1 LRSFT
6 TLLGPSGC
14 GKTTVL
20 RILGGFEAPDAG
32 SLTLNGVSLLGVP
45 PERRHVNTV
54 FQSYAL
60 FPHLTVAQ
68 NVAFPLTLRRARS
81 VDVARRVAQTLRA
94 VRMADHAD
102 RYPDALSG
110 GQQQRV
116 ALARAIIGEPLVL
129 LLDEPLSA
137 LDRQMRAHL
146 QTELR
151 ALQQRLRR
159 AFVFVTHDQEEA
171 FALSD
176 AIHVM
181 NAGRILQSGAPQEIY
196 ARPADAFVAG
206 FIGEGAVLA
215 GRVTRAHGGRA
226 VFDGPL
232 GLIEAPAAPALA
244 AGDAAAWVLR
254 PEHVRLDP
262 QGAHR
267 MVVTAATFSGD
278 RYLCALSLGETQLRA
293 RSDAPPPQ
301 GAEVG
306 VAIDIA
312 RTYVTHAAAP

>member
-1 LRSFT
+1 
-6 TLLGPSGC
+6 
-14 GKTTVL
+14 
-20 RILGGFEAPDAG
+20 
-32 SLTLNGVSLLGVP
+32 
-45 PERRHVNTV
+45 
-54 FQSYAL
+54 
-60 FPHLTVAQ
+60 
-68 NVAFPLTLRRARS
+68 
-81 VDVARRVAQTLRA
+81 
-94 VRMADHAD
+94 
-102 RYPDALSG
+102 
-110 GQQQRV
+110 
-116 ALARAIIGEPLVL
+116 
-129 LLDEPLSA
+129 
-137 LDRQMRAHL
+137 
-146 QTELR
+146 
-151 ALQQRLRR
+151 
-159 AFVFVTHDQEEA
+159 
-171 FALSD
+171 
-176 AIHVM
+176 M
-181 NAGRILQSGAPQEIY
+181 NAGRILQSGAPQEIC

-232 GLIEAPAAPALA
+232 GLIEAPAASALA